1 MDPLAPYI
9 CSRGKERGR
18 QVMVVQK
25 VQEGTEA
32 IPWKAS
38 EKYPQF
44 WQLLREETLGTPQ
57 KGGHEILPQRD
68 RQSSR

>member
-1 MDPLAPYI
+1 
-9 CSRGKERGR
+9 
-18 QVMVVQK
+18 MVVQK

-38 EKYPQF
+38 EKYPHF

-57 KGGHEILPQRD
+57 KGGHEILPQKD
-68 RQSSR
+68 QQSSR